1 MPVIKYKNPKTNQWV
16 ALGSGVLGT
25 EIPFSEGT
33 PENDNAWI
41 DPASESLKYKDPA
54 TGEVKEVGAP
64 SSSGV
69 SLESVYPIG
78 SIYLSVLE
86 TNPATL
92 FGFGTW
98 EQIKDTFLL
107 ASGDTYA
114 AGSTGGEAEHT
125 LTVDEIPSHTHTT
138 TIGRSYGPESTGSS
152 YHYSSSTSIGSYSL
166 TTSATGGGQAHNNM
180 PPYLAVYMW
189 QRTE

>member
-1 MPVIKYKNPKTNQWV
+1 MPVIKYKDPKTDKWV

-25 EIPFSEGT
+25 EIPFSEDT

-41 DPASESLKYKDPA
+41 DPTSESLKYKDPA

-64 SSSGV
+64 NSNGA
-69 SLESVYPIG
+69 SLESVYPVG

-98 EQIKDTFLL
+98 EQIKDKFLL
-107 ASGDTYA
+107 AAGDTYA
-114 AGSTGGEAEHT
+114 AGSEGGEATHT
-125 LTVDEIPSHTHTT
+125 LTVDEMPAHTHTANALT
-138 TIGRSYGPESTGSS
+138 TSGGQYYESGHGGS
-152 YHYSSSTSIGSYSL
+152 GSWGFGV